1 MAFDEQEVE
10 LRVGDTLWLG
20 QLRVTVIDIEDGEV
34 TFQVDDPSKTPDDM
48 AADVVVRP
56 R

>member
-1 MAFDEQEVE
+1 MAFGEQEVE

-20 QLRVTVIDIEDGEV
+20 QLRVTVVDIEEGEV
-34 TFQVDDPSKTPDDM
+34 TFQVDDPNCGGP
-48 AADVVVRP
+48 APDVVVRP